1 MPMATP
7 KAVAKPTS
15 APAPARVLARQ
26 STKTRNSTP
35 QATNEEM
42 DALVEGNTEFA
53 LDLYRT
59 VLDSEEGNLFFSPYS
74 ISLPLAMAYSGASG
88 ETERQMAEV
97 LGFGLPQERLHPAFN
112 ALDLSLTSAE
122 EEEKGNRFQLNV
134 ANSVWGQQGHG
145 FLQAFL
151 DTLAVNYGKKVRE
164 VDFKD
169 NSEGA
174 RVLINEWVAGETEE
188 RIKNL
193 IPPDAITRYTRLVLA
208 SAIYFNAAWQS
219 AFNEAASTTL
229 PFHRLDGT
237 EIEAPMMRQQA
248 TLGYDQAHGYQ
259 AVELPYEGGNIA
271 MTILLPDSGN
281 FTEFEESISADSLD
295 SITQALERHPLML
308 TMPKF
313 DLESSFSLSETLEEM
328 GMANAFDEK
337 RADFSGIDGL
347 SCVAGDD
354 KCLLISDVL
363 HKAFVTV
370 DEAGT
375 EAAAATAVIIGIT
388 KSVGAPEEPIRVI
401 VDRPFLFLIRDR
413 QTGTI
418 LFLGRVLQP

>member
-15 APAPARVLARQ
+15 APAPTRVLARQ

-35 QATNEEM
+35 QSTNEEM

-59 VLDSEEGNLFFSPYS
+59 VLDSEEDNLFFSPYS
-74 ISLPLAMAYSGASG
+74 ISLALAMAYSGASG

-97 LGFGLPQERLHPAFN
+97 LGFGLPQERLHLVFN
-112 ALDLSLTSAE
+112 ALDLALTSAE

-145 FLQAFL
+145 FLQDFL
-151 DTLAVNYGKKVRE
+151 DTLAVNYGEKVRE

-174 RVLINEWVAGETEE
+174 RVLINDWVTEETEE

-208 SAIYFNAAWQS
+208 NAIYFNAAWQS
-219 AFNEAASTTL
+219 AFNEAATTTL

-237 EIEAPMMRQQA
+237 EIEALMMRQQA
-248 TLGYDQAHGYQ
+248 TLGYGQAHGYQ

-295 SITQALERHPLML
+295 SITQALERRLLLL

-313 DLESSFSLSETLEEM
+313 ELDSSFSLSGTLEDM
-328 GMANAFDEK
+328 GMANAFDDK

-347 SCVAGDD
+347 SCVVGDD
-354 KCLLISDVL
+354 ECLLISDVL

-370 DEAGT
+370 DEDGT

-413 QTGTI
+413 QTGAI